1 MRVLVTGGAGYIG
14 SVVAAQLLRDGH
26 EVTVYDNLY
35 KGHQGAV
42 PAGARFVQGDLF
54 DSDLLARTLRGE
66 VHHGD
71 GPIDAVMHF
80 AALSLV
86 GESVA
91 EPALYFR
98 NNVAG
103 TLNLLDAMRGA
114 GVARLI
120 FSSTA
125 AVYGQP
131 VSTPIYEDAELRPIN
146 PYGESKLMV
155 ETLLRRYDEAYG
167 LRAVALRYF
176 NAAGA
181 AGPLGEDHHPETHL
195 IPNVLA
201 VALGHA
207 EAVRVFGTDYPTADG
222 TAVRD
227 YIHVSD
233 LARAHIMALEVTN
246 ERGAVYNLGNGLGF
260 SVRQVVEAARA
271 VTGHPIP
278 VEEVE
283 RRAGDPAVLVAA
295 AERIQQ
301 QLGWQP
307 SFPDIASIIG
317 SAWAWHQS
325 HPNGYESEGARDVRP
340 R

>member
-26 EVTVYDNLY
+26 GVTVYDNLY
-35 KGHQGAV
+35 KGHRGAV
-42 PAGARFVQGDLF
+42 PEGARFVQGDLF
-54 DSDLLARTLRGE
+54 DGDLLGRALRDGGDGE
-66 VHHGD
+66 G

-114 GVARLI
+114 GVGRLI

-167 LRAVALRYF
+167 LHAVSLRYF

-181 AGPLGEDHHPETHL
+181 AGHLGEDHHPETHL

-201 VALGHA
+201 VAHGRA
-207 EAVRVFGTDYPTADG
+207 EAVQVFGTDYATPDG

-233 LARAHIMALEVTN
+233 LARAHIIALEVTR
-246 ERGAVYNLGNGLGF
+246 ERSVAYNLGNGLGF
-260 SVRQVVEAARA
+260 SVRQVVEAARV

-278 VEEVE
+278 VHEVE

-295 AERIQQ
+295 SERIQQ
-301 QLGWQP
+301 ELGWQP
-307 SFPDIASIIG
+307 RYPDVESIIAS
-317 SAWAWHQS
+317 AWEWRQA
-325 HPNGYESEGARDVRP
+325 HPRGYE
-340 R
+340 

>member
-1 MRVLVTGGAGYIG
+1 MHVLVTGGAGYIG
-14 SVVAAQLLRDGH
+14 SVVAAELLRDGH

-35 KGHQGAV
+35 KGHAEAV
-42 PAGARFVQGDLF
+42 PHGAAFVKGNLFDGDL
-54 DSDLLARTLRGE
+54 LRRTLSEHRA
-66 VHHGD
+66 
-71 GPIDAVMHF
+71 DAVMHF

-91 EPALYFR
+91 DPALYFG

-103 TLNLLDAMRGA
+103 TLSLLDAMRDA

-131 VSTPIYEDAELRPIN
+131 DATPITEDAAPRPIN

-155 ETLLRRYDEAYG
+155 ETMLRRYDDAYA
-167 LRAVALRYF
+167 LRSVALRYF

-181 AGPLGEDHHPETHL
+181 VGELGEDHQPETHL

-201 VALGHA
+201 VALGRA
-207 EAVRVFGTDYPTADG
+207 AKADIYGTDYATADG

-227 YIHVSD
+227 YIHVAD
-233 LARAHIMALEVTN
+233 LARAHIMALDVTQQ
-246 ERGAVYNLGNGLGF
+246 RSAVYNLGNGKGF
-260 SVRQVVEAARA
+260 SVREVVEAARK

-278 VEEVE
+278 CNEIA
-283 RRAGDPAVLVAA
+283 RRPGDPAVLVAGS
-295 AERIQQ
+295 ERIQMEV
-301 QLGWQP
+301 GWTPRFP
-307 SFPDIASIIG
+307 SIESIIAS
-317 SAWAWHQS
+317 AWEWHQR
-325 HPNGYESEGARDVRP
+325 HPQGY
-340 R
+340 

>member
-1 MRVLVTGGAGYIG
+1 MRVLVSGGAGYIG

-35 KGHQGAV
+35 KGHAAAI
-42 PAGARFVQGDLF
+42 PDGARFVRGDLF
-54 DSDLLARTLRGE
+54 DGDLLARTLRTG
-66 VHHGD
+66 GD
-71 GPIDAVMHF
+71 GGAGAIDAVMHF

-103 TLNLLDAMRGA
+103 TISLLDAMRGA
-114 GVARLI
+114 GVSRLI

-155 ETLLRRYDEAYG
+155 ETMLRRYDEAYG
-167 LRAVALRYF
+167 LHSVALRYF

-181 AGPLGEDHHPETHL
+181 AGRLGEDHHPETHL

-207 EAVRVFGTDYPTADG
+207 AAVRVFGTDYATSDG

-233 LARAHIMALEVTN
+233 LARAHIMALDVTN
-246 ERGAVYNLGNGLGF
+246 ERSAVYNLGNGLGF
-260 SVRQVVEAARA
+260 SVRQVIEAART
-271 VTGHPIP
+271 VTGRPIP
-278 VEEVE
+278 AQEVE

-295 AERIQQ
+295 SERIQQ
-301 QLGWQP
+301 ELGWQP
-307 SFPDIASIIG
+307 QFPDIASIIA
-317 SAWAWHQS
+317 SAWEWHQA
-325 HPNGYESEGARDVRP
+325 HLNGYE
-340 R
+340 

>member
-1 MRVLVTGGAGYIG
+1 MRVLITGGAGYIG
-14 SVVAAQLLRDGH
+14 SVVAAELLADGH
-26 EVTVYDNLY
+26 GVTIYDNLY
-35 KGHQGAV
+35 KGHVAAV
-42 PAGARFVQGDLF
+42 TPGARFVRGDLF
-54 DSDLLARTLRGE
+54 DGALLERALRE
-66 VHHGD
+66 DSV
-71 GPIDAVMHF
+71 DAVMHF

-103 TLNLLDAMRGA
+103 TISLLDAMRAADVG
-114 GVARLI
+114 RLI

-167 LRAVALRYF
+167 LRSVSLRYF

-181 AGPLGEDHHPETHL
+181 AGALGEDHHPESHL

-201 VALGHA
+201 VPLGHS
-207 EAVRVFGTDYPTADG
+207 ESVSVYGTDYDTPDG

-227 YIHVSD
+227 YIHVTD
-233 LARAHIMALEVTN
+233 LARAHIMALDVT
-246 ERGAVYNLGNGLGF
+246 RDRSAQYNLGNGLGF
-260 SVRQVVEAARA
+260 SVRQVVEAARR

-278 VEEVE
+278 TVDMA
-283 RRAGDPAVLVAA
+283 RRPGDPPVLVAA
-295 AERIQQ
+295 SELIQQ
-301 QLGWQP
+301 DLGWQP
-307 SFPDIASIIG
+307 RFPDIEAIIA
-317 SAWAWHQS
+317 SAWAWHQA
-325 HPNGYESEGARDVRP
+325 HPHGYEE
-340 R
+340 

>member
-14 SVVAAQLLRDGH
+14 SVVAARLLRDGH

-42 PAGARFVQGDLF
+42 PEGARFVRGDLF
-54 DSDLLARTLRGE
+54 DGGRLARTLRGA
-66 VHHGD
+66 GD
-71 GPIDAVMHF
+71 GEDSDNGPIDAVMHF

-91 EPALYFR
+91 APALYFR

-103 TLNLLDAMRGA
+103 TISLLDAMRGA
-114 GVARLI
+114 EVSRLI

-167 LRAVALRYF
+167 LHAVSLRYF

-201 VALGHA
+201 VALGEA
-207 EAVRVFGTDYPTADG
+207 EAAHVFGTDYATSDG

-246 ERGAVYNLGNGLGF
+246 ERSAVYNLGNGLGF

-278 VEEVE
+278 VQEVE

-295 AERIQQ
+295 SERIQQ
-301 QLGWQP
+301 EIGWQP
-307 SFPDIASIIG
+307 DYPDIESILT
-317 SAWAWHQS
+317 SAWEWRRA
-325 HPNGYESEGARDVRP
+325 HPHGYE
-340 R
+340 

>member
-1 MRVLVTGGAGYIG
+1 MRVLITGGAGYIG
-14 SVVAAQLLRDGH
+14 SVVAAELLADGH
-26 EVTVYDNLY
+26 GVTVYDNLY
-35 KGHQGAV
+35 KGHVAAV
-42 PAGARFVQGDLF
+42 APRARFVRGDLF
-54 DSDLLARTLRGE
+54 DGALLERALRE
-66 VHHGD
+66 DSV
-71 GPIDAVMHF
+71 DAVMHF

-103 TLNLLDAMRGA
+103 TISLLDAMRA
-114 GVARLI
+114 ADVSRLI

-167 LRAVALRYF
+167 LRSVALRYF

-181 AGPLGEDHHPETHL
+181 AGELGEDHHPESHL

-201 VALGHA
+201 VPLGHS
-207 EAVRVFGTDYPTADG
+207 ESVSVYGTDYDTPDG

-227 YIHVSD
+227 YIHVID
-233 LARAHIMALEVTN
+233 LARAHIMALDVT
-246 ERGAVYNLGNGLGF
+246 RDRSAQYNLGNGLGF
-260 SVRQVVEAARA
+260 SVRQVVEAGRR

-278 VEEVE
+278 TVDVA
-283 RRAGDPAVLVAA
+283 RRPGDPPVLVAA
-295 AERIQQ
+295 SERIQQ
-301 QLGWQP
+301 DLGWQP
-307 SFPDIASIIG
+307 RFPDIEAIIS
-317 SAWAWHQS
+317 SAWTWHQA
-325 HPNGYESEGARDVRP
+325 HPHGYEE
-340 R
+340 

>member
-14 SVVAAQLLRDGH
+14 SVVAARLLRDGH

-35 KGHQGAV
+35 KGHRGAA
-42 PAGARFVQGDLF
+42 PEGARFVQGDLF
-54 DSDLLARTLRGE
+54 DGDLLLRTLLQGA
-66 VHHGD
+66 GD
-71 GPIDAVMHF
+71 GGNGPIDAVMHF

-103 TLNLLDAMRGA
+103 TINLLDAMRGA
-114 GVARLI
+114 GVSRLI
-120 FSSTA
+120 FSSSA

-167 LRAVALRYF
+167 LHAVSLRYF

-201 VALGHA
+201 VALGAA
-207 EAVRVFGTDYPTADG
+207 EAVQVFGTDYPTHDG

-233 LARAHIMALEVTN
+233 LARAHIMALEVTR
-246 ERGAVYNLGNGLGF
+246 ERSAVYNLGNGLGF
-260 SVRQVVEAARA
+260 SVRQVVEAARVA
-271 VTGHPIP
+271 TGHPIP
-278 VEEVE
+278 VHEVE

-295 AERIQQ
+295 SERIQQ
-301 QLGWQP
+301 ELGWQP
-307 SFPDIASIIG
+307 HYPDIDSIIA
-317 SAWAWHQS
+317 SAWAWRQA
-325 HPNGYESEGARDVRP
+325 HPHGYA
-340 R
+340 

>member
-14 SVVAAQLLRDGH
+14 SVVAAQLLQDGH

-42 PAGARFVQGDLF
+42 PAGARFVRGDLF
-54 DSDLLARTLRGE
+54 DGDLLTRTLRSG
-66 VHHGD
+66 G
-71 GPIDAVMHF
+71 GAIDAVMHF

-103 TLNLLDAMRGA
+103 TLSLLDAMRGA

-155 ETLLRRYDEAYG
+155 ETMLRRYDEAYG

-181 AGPLGEDHHPETHL
+181 AGRLGEDHHPETHL

-207 EAVRVFGTDYPTADG
+207 AAVRVFGTDYPTADG
-222 TAVRD
+222 TAMRD

-233 LARAHIMALEVTN
+233 LARAHIMALEVTS
-246 ERGAVYNLGNGLGF
+246 ERSAVYNLGNGLGF

-283 RRAGDPAVLVAA
+283 RRSGDPAVLVAA
-295 AERIQQ
+295 SERIQQ

-307 SFPDIASIIG
+307 RFPDVESIIA

-325 HPNGYESEGARDVRP
+325 HPNGYAS
-340 R
+340 